1 MKFMAARLGAATFF
15 VTLAS
20 SVAASP
26 TESTEAAQALLEDTC
41 LVCHND
47 VTLLGNMSL
56 DAFNVSAAEKN
67 QELAEK
73 VIRKLR
79 AGMMPPAGI
88 PRPSEESLAALGSER
103 QAAARSAA
111 DGRNCMGGPPSLR
124 GQEASD
130 VAETVRISSISTWSG
145 DPAHGST

>member
-26 TESTEAAQALLEDTC
+26 NESTEAAQALLEDTC

-47 VTLLGNMSL
+47 TTLLGNMSL
-56 DAFNVSAAEKN
+56 DAFNVAAAEQT

-79 AGMMPPAGI
+79 AGMMPPAGM
-88 PRPSEESLAALGSER
+88 PRPSEESLQALAVELETR
-103 QAAARSAA
+103 LDQRRRKTRTPDDVRSSASTA
-111 DGRNCMGGPPSLR
+111 PSTAPR
-124 GQEASD
+124 
-130 VAETVRISSISTWSG
+130 
-145 DPAHGST
+145 